1 MSNTIQPDINTR
13 LWRIARTL
21 EVFTVEDLVVLGETR
36 KPAGS
41 AFLKRLL
48 RRGLARKEGQ
58 EVRARRGRPVSK
70 YRLLQKLTP
79 ELPQELR
86 RPYERA
92 A

>member
-1 MSNTIQPDINTR
+1 MSNTIQPDTNTR

-21 EVFTVEDLVVLGETR
+21 EVFTVEDLAVLGETR
-36 KPAGS
+36 RSEGS

-48 RRGLARKEGQ
+48 RRGLARREGQ

-79 ELPQELR
+79 ELPPELR
-86 RPYERA
+86 RIHEHA
-92 A
+92 S